1 MNMQSTEGELMAD
14 LTIRT
19 VAILSPGDM
28 GNAVG
33 KMLLTH
39 GLRVIAALDERSERT
54 KALAAKA
61 GIEDVGS
68 TDRMVQEADIILS
81 ILVPAQATTAAET
94 VATAIKTTGSTV
106 LYADCNAI
114 APETTKGI
122 AQIITAAGGRFVD
135 ASIIGGPPRDFEST
149 RIYAS
154 GEHAS
159 TLAKLR
165 DHGLNIIDMQSEV
178 GQASAIKMCYGALTK
193 GSTALYTEILT
204 AASAL
209 GVADA
214 LAAEFTNSQAAR
226 YQSMQSALPG
236 MAAKAHRWVG
246 EMEEIAQ
253 TFGDVG
259 LTPNI
264 FLGAADIYRHVAG
277 TAVGQVTPEEPKPD
291 FQEMVAT
298 LAAAL
303 EK

>member
-1 MNMQSTEGELMAD
+1 MSEP
-14 LTIRT
+14 TIKT

-39 GLRVIAALDERSERT
+39 GLRVIAALDDRSERT
-54 KALAAKA
+54 KQLATKA

-68 TDRMVQEADIILS
+68 ADRMVQDADIILS
-81 ILVPAQATTAAET
+81 ILVPSQATAAAEV
-94 VATAIKTTGSTV
+94 VAAALKESGSTV

-122 AQIITAAGGRFVD
+122 ARIITDAGGKFAD

-154 GEHAS
+154 GAHAA

-165 DHGLNIIDMQSEV
+165 DHGLNIINMHSEV

-193 GSTALYTEILT
+193 GSIALYTEILT

-209 GVADA
+209 GVSDA
-214 LAAEFTNSQAAR
+214 LANEFNNSQTAR
-226 YQSMQSALPG
+226 YNSMQSALPS

-259 LTPNI
+259 LTPHI
-264 FLGAADIYRHVAG
+264 FRGAADIYRHVAS
-277 TAVGQVTPEEPKPD
+277 TPVGKVTPEEPKPD
-291 FQEMVAT
+291 FHEMVAL

-303 EK
+303 GEKT

>member
-1 MNMQSTEGELMAD
+1 MPD

-19 VAILSPGDM
+19 VAIHSPGDM

-33 KMLLTH
+33 KMLLNH
-39 GLRVIAALDERSERT
+39 GLRVIAALDERSDRT
-54 KALAAKA
+54 RQLATNA

-68 TDRMVQEADIILS
+68 YEKLVQEADIILA
-81 ILVPAQATTAAET
+81 ILVPAQATAAAET
-94 VATAIKTTGSTV
+94 IAAAIKATDSTV
-106 LYADCNAI
+106 LYTDCNAI
-114 APETTKGI
+114 APETTKRI
-122 AQIITAAGGRFVD
+122 EQIITAAGGNFAD

-149 RIYAS
+149 KIYAS
-154 GEHAS
+154 GEEAA

-165 DHGLNIIDMQSEV
+165 DYGLNVIDMQSPV

-193 GSTALYTEILT
+193 GSTALFTEILT

-214 LAAEFTNSQAAR
+214 LAAEFQNSQATR

-277 TAVGQVTPEEPKPD
+277 TSVGKVTPEEPKPD
-291 FQEMVAT
+291 FHEMVAV

-303 EK
+303 KN

>member
-1 MNMQSTEGELMAD
+1 MAD

-33 KMLLTH
+33 KMLLSH

-61 GIEDVGS
+61 GIIDVGS
-68 TDRMVQEADIILS
+68 TEGMIQEADIILS
-81 ILVPAQATTAAET
+81 ILVPAQATAAAEK
-94 VATAIKTTGSTV
+94 VATAIKATGSNV

-122 AQIITAAGGRFVD
+122 NQIITAAGGHFAD

-154 GEHAS
+154 GEHAA

-165 DHGLNIIDMQSEV
+165 DYGLNIIDMQSEV

-193 GSTALYTEILT
+193 GTTALYTEILT

-214 LAAEFTNSQAAR
+214 LAAEFTNSQGSAYNA
-226 YQSMQSALPG
+226 MQRSLPG

-259 LTPNI
+259 LTPKI

-277 TAVGQVTPEEPKPD
+277 TSVGKVTPEEPKPD
-291 FQEMVAT
+291 FQEMVAV

-303 EK
+303 QE

>member
-1 MNMQSTEGELMAD
+1 MPD
-14 LTIRT
+14 HTIQT
-19 VAILSPGDM
+19 VAIHSPGDM

-33 KMLLTH
+33 KMLLNH
-39 GLRVIAALDERSERT
+39 GLHVIAALDERSDRT
-54 KALAAKA
+54 RQLAANA
-61 GIEDVGS
+61 GITDVGS
-68 TDRMVQEADIILS
+68 YTAMVQQADIILS
-81 ILVPAQATTAAET
+81 ILVPAQATAAAAA
-94 VATAIKTTGSTV
+94 VAAAIKATGSTV

-114 APETTKGI
+114 APETTKRI
-122 AQIITAAGGRFVD
+122 EQIITAAGGRFAD

-154 GEHAS
+154 GPEAA

-165 DHGLNIIDMQSEV
+165 DYGLNIIDMQSAV

-193 GSTALYTEILT
+193 GTTALYTEILT

-209 GVADA
+209 GVSDA
-214 LAAEFTNSQAAR
+214 LAAEYAHSQSGPYNA
-226 YQSMQSALPG
+226 MQSALPG

-277 TAVGQVTPEEPKPD
+277 TSVGKVTPEEPKPD
-291 FQEMVAT
+291 FYEMVAV

-303 EK
+303 EN

>member
-1 MNMQSTEGELMAD
+1 MAQST
-14 LTIRT
+14 INT

-28 GNAVG
+28 GNTVG
-33 KMLLTH
+33 KMLRTH

-54 KALAAKA
+54 RQLAANA
-61 GIEDVGS
+61 GIEDVGT

-81 ILVPAQATTAAET
+81 ILVPDQATAAAEG
-94 VATAIKTTGSTV
+94 VAAALHRTGAAV

-114 APETTKGI
+114 APETAKGI
-122 AQIITAAGGRFVD
+122 AQIIAKAGSRFVD

-154 GEHAS
+154 GEDAA
-159 TLAKLR
+159 TLANLR
-165 DHGLNIIDMQSEV
+165 EYGLNIIDMQSEV

-214 LAAEFTNSQAAR
+214 LAAEFHNSQAAR

-277 TAVGQVTPEEPKPD
+277 TSVGKVTPEEPKPD
-291 FQEMVAT
+291 FHEMVAV

-303 EK
+303 ENKS

>member
-1 MNMQSTEGELMAD
+1 MSDQS
-14 LTIRT
+14 IKT
-19 VAILSPGDM
+19 VAIHSPGDM

-33 KMLLTH
+33 KMLRQH
-39 GLRVIAALDERSERT
+39 DVRVIAALDERSDRT
-54 KALAAKA
+54 RQLAANA
-61 GIEDVGS
+61 GIEDVY
-68 TDRMVQEADIILS
+68 TNARLVQEADIILS
-81 ILVPAQATTAAET
+81 ILVPAQATAAAAS
-94 VATAIKTTGSTV
+94 VAAAIKATGSAV

-122 AQIITAAGGRFVD
+122 ARMITTAGGRFVD
-135 ASIIGGPPRDFEST
+135 ASIIGGPPRDFQST

-154 GEHAS
+154 GEHAAA
-159 TLAKLR
+159 LAQLR
-165 DHGLNIIDMQSEV
+165 DYGLNIIDMQSEV

-193 GSTALYTEILT
+193 GTTALYAEILT

-214 LAAEFTNSQAAR
+214 LAAEFMNSQESAYKA
-226 YQSMQSALPG
+226 MQRSLPG

-259 LTPNI
+259 LTPKI

-277 TAVGQVTPEEPKPD
+277 TSVGKVTPEEPKPD
-291 FQEMVAT
+291 FQEMVAV

-303 EK
+303 EE

>member
-1 MNMQSTEGELMAD
+1 MPD
-14 LTIRT
+14 YPIKT
-19 VAILSPGDM
+19 VAIHSPGDM

-33 KMLLTH
+33 KMLRNH

-54 KALAAKA
+54 RQLAANA
-61 GIEDVGS
+61 GIADVG
-68 TDRMVQEADIILS
+68 TIAQMVQDADIVLS
-81 ILVPAQATTAAET
+81 ILVPAQATAAAEQ
-94 VATAIKTTGSTV
+94 VATALKATGSDL

-114 APETTKGI
+114 APETVKGI
-122 AQIITAAGGRFVD
+122 DRIISAAGGRFVD
-135 ASIIGGPPRDFEST
+135 ASIIGGPPRDFAST

-154 GEHAS
+154 GEHAA
-159 TLAKLR
+159 TLAQLR
-165 DHGLNIIDMQSEV
+165 EHGLNIIDMQSAI

-193 GSTALYTEILT
+193 GTTALYTEILT

-214 LAAEFTNSQAAR
+214 LAAEFNNSQATPYKA
-226 YQSMQSALPG
+226 MQSALPG

-253 TFGDVG
+253 TFDDVG

-277 TAVGQVTPEEPKPD
+277 TSVGKVTPEEPKPD
-291 FQEMVAT
+291 FHAMVAV

-303 EK
+303 KQ